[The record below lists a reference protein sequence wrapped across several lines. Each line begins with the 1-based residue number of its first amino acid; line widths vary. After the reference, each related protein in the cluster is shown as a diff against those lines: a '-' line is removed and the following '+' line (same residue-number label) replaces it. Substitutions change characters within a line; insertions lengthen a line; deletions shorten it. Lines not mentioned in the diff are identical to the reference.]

1 MFIWDDRAKIGAEDK
16 RLLVN
21 SSEIRGNILTQ
32 DNDDFTFINN
42 TSTTLTIAP
51 ALDDDDDDFT
61 AAAKIDGGSSTAGT
75 TTMVMEETKSPSVPV
90 NQTGHHHGL
99 HHLHVPKLKKLILSD
114 KVEEKM
120 LLECVGA
127 LK

>member
-1 MFIWDDRAKIGAEDK
+1 
-16 RLLVN
+16 
-21 SSEIRGNILTQ
+21 
-32 DNDDFTFINN
+32 
-42 TSTTLTIAP
+42 
-51 ALDDDDDDFT
+51 
-61 AAAKIDGGSSTAGT
+61 
-75 TTMVMEETKSPSVPV
+75 MVMKETKSPSVPV

-114 KVEEKM
+114 KVEEKI

>member
-1 MFIWDDRAKIGAEDK
+1 MMMTILQQQQ
-16 RLLVN
+16 RLTVGVVPR
-21 SSEIRGNILTQ
+21 E
-32 DNDDFTFINN
+32 
-42 TSTTLTIAP
+42 P
-51 ALDDDDDDFT
+51 
-61 AAAKIDGGSSTAGT
+61 
-75 TTMVMEETKSPSVPV
+75 TTMVMKETKSPSVPV

-114 KVEEKM
+114 KVEEKI

>member
-1 MFIWDDRAKIGAEDK
+1 M
-16 RLLVN
+16 N

-32 DNDDFTFINN
+32 DNGDFTFINN

-51 ALDDDDDDFT
+51 ALDDDDNDFT

-75 TTMVMEETKSPSVPV
+75 NNNGDERNEESQCACV

-114 KVEEKM
+114 KVEEKI